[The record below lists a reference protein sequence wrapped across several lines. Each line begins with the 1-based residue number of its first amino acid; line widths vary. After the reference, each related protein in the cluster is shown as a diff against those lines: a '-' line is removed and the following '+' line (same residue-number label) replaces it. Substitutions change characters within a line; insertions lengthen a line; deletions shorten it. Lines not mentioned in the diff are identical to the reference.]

1 MDENYLGARHP
12 FDRAAWAAAR
22 AAFLAAPPGGRAGTH
37 EALRA
42 ALRTLSDPYTRFV
55 APPDFA
61 ALTRYDVSGVG
72 LNVGDDA
79 GSPSGLSVLG
89 VVLDSAAAR
98 AGVRQGDALLA
109 LEGRSL
115 AGLSPFEASSAI
127 QARPRG
133 RPAALTVQTGGA
145 PARQALLP
153 PGPAQNDPGLFA
165 RLLQPPSS
173 SVSEQLQAGGVG
185 VLALREFDGA
195 TARDAAAALARLRAR
210 GASSFVLDLRDCP
223 GGLVSAGVEVARLFL
238 PPDATVAYAAG
249 RVQAAGGLAGAAP
262 LRAPA
267 GAAAGPA
274 ADAAAEAL
282 SLRPIVAGGAGR
294 AAPERAPLAVLV
306 NGRTASAAEIVAGA
320 LRDNCRAPLLGGR
333 TFGKGLIQS
342 VFELSDGSGLVVT
355 VGTYARPSG
364 ESLDLRGIQPD
375 AGAWPGMARAQELL
389 QGCERPPPPP
399 AAAA

>member
-1 MDENYLGARHP
+1 VDENYLGARHP
-12 FDRAAWAAAR
+12 FDRAGWAAAR

-72 LNVGDDA
+72 LNVGDDS

-133 RPAALTVQTGGA
+133 RPAELTVQTGGE

-153 PGPAQNDPGLFA
+153 PSPAPNDPGLFA
-165 RLLQPPSS
+165 RLLQPPS

-267 GAAAGPA
+267 GAAGP
-274 ADAAAEAL
+274 ADAAAL
-282 SLRPIVAGGAGR
+282 SLRPIAAGGAGR

-364 ESLDLRGIQPD
+364 ESLDLRGLQPD

-389 QGCERPPPPP
+389 AGCERPPPP